1 MWPAPRRRQDALQA
15 HKHQLWSH
23 FQEVEYLQ
31 EVVTPS
37 MQWSYYYMELRRKL
51 AAIVAWAAGPRLP
64 AETDGVIEDV
74 LKSALPEMVSG
85 KSDFTTA
92 DGLNLWYESILPAG
106 PPHGSVL
113 LIMAMGGNALFWPPK
128 FVKSFVDAGYQVIRY
143 DHRGTGL
150 SDWMEHWD
158 RKQPYSVADMARDAV
173 AVLDAVG
180 VQRTHIVGLSMGGM
194 IAQEVAIQNP
204 GRVASLTLIMTLGF
218 IGDPDL
224 PGLTSRYFLEVLLKA
239 IPLLKYRL
247 LGGEK
252 NLIKERIAKQVSF
265 IGSEGLDIKEA
276 AEVVLYDLRKR
287 RGINFRAVLQHQT
300 AVSVAGS
307 RYEKLRALS
316 TPTLVVHGSED
327 QFIPIEHGKKLVE
340 IIPNA
345 VGLWLE
351 GVGHVFPVPNM
362 DKLTAMILVHI
373 STPTSRKW

>member
-1 MWPAPRRRQDALQA
+1 
-15 HKHQLWSH
+15 
-23 FQEVEYLQ
+23 
-31 EVVTPS
+31 
-37 MQWSYYYMELRRKL
+37 MELRRKL
-51 AAIVAWAAGPRLP
+51 AAIVAWAAGPSLP
-64 AETDGVIEDV
+64 AETDAVIEDV

-180 VQRTHIVGLSMGGM
+180 VQRTHIVGLSIGGM

-204 GRVASLTLIMTLGF
+204 GRVASLTLIMTSGF

-340 IIPNA
+340 TIPNA
-345 VGLWLE
+345 VGIWLE